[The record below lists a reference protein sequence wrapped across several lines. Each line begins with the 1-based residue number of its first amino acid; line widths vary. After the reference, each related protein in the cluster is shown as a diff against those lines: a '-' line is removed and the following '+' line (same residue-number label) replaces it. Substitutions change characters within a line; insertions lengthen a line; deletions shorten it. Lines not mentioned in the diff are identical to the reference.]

1 MENKV
6 NFAEE
11 PAGTARGS
19 GGDGFGADAPAVM
32 TYEEA
37 LDYLHGVQRFG
48 SKPGLQRVEALL
60 AVLGHPERSLRF
72 VHVAGTNGKGSTAAM
87 IESILRTAGY
97 RTGFFVSPFVENFR
111 ERVQVDGAWLSKS
124 EWAARLSGVR
134 AAAAAVTASG
144 GPQATEFE
152 LLTALALRCFAD
164 RGCDIVVL
172 EVGLGGR
179 FDATNAIPPPEVAVI
194 TPISRDHTEYL
205 GETLASIAFEKCGIV
220 KRGCHVVAG
229 LGQPLEAMAV
239 IRACCEQAEAPL
251 RVPDEALLR
260 VREADLAGTRFMYR
274 ERALF
279 VPLMGAHQVQNAL
292 AACEAA
298 RALAARG
305 WAVSDEAIDRG
316 LSAVRWGGRLEIVRK
331 TPLCV
336 IDGAHNAAK
345 TEALARALDTLF
357 HGRRRVIVMGMSADK
372 ETALCAGHIAARSD
386 VFIATQYKN
395 PRALPAETMARQA
408 APHCA
413 RVEIHPDPDIAC
425 ARALALCGPEDLLLV
440 CGSLYLIGDAK
451 RSLTA
456 AEHRTYEGA

>member
-1 MENKV
+1 
-6 NFAEE
+6 
-11 PAGTARGS
+11 
-19 GGDGFGADAPAVM
+19 M

-87 IESILRTAGY
+87 VESILRTAGY
-97 RTGFFVSPFVENFR
+97 RTGFFVSPFVEDFR
-111 ERVQVDGAWLSKS
+111 ERAQVGGAWLSKD

-134 AAAAAVTASG
+134 AAAAEVTAAG

-152 LLTALALRCFAD
+152 LLTALTLHCFAD
-164 RGCDIVVL
+164 HGCDIVVL

-179 FDATNAIPPPEVAVI
+179 FDATNAIPPPDVAVL
-194 TPISRDHTEYL
+194 TPISRDHMEYL

-220 KRGCHVVAG
+220 KRGCHVVTG
-229 LGQPLEAMAV
+229 VGQPPEAMAV
-239 IRACCEQAEAPL
+239 IRACCERTETPL
-251 RVPDEALLR
+251 WAPDEAQLR
-260 VREADLAGTRFMYR
+260 IQETGLAGTRFTYR
-274 ERALF
+274 GQALS
-279 VPLMGAHQVQNAL
+279 VPLMGVHQVQNAL
-292 AACEAA
+292 TACEAV
-298 RALAARG
+298 RALTARG
-305 WAVSDEAIDRG
+305 WAISAETVARG
-316 LSAVRWGGRLEIVRK
+316 LAAVRWGGRLEIVRE

-357 HGRRRVIVMGMSADK
+357 AGRRRVIVMGMSADK

-395 PRALPAETMARQA
+395 PRALPAEEMARQA

-413 RVEIHPDPDIAC
+413 HVEVYPDPGAAC
-425 ARALALCGPEDLLLV
+425 ARALALCGPQDLLLV
-440 CGSLYLIGDAK
+440 CGSLYLLGDAK
-451 RSLTA
+451 RSLT
-456 AEHRTYEGA
+456 ERIQVK

>member
-1 MENKV
+1 MK
-6 NFAEE
+6 
-11 PAGTARGS
+11 T
-19 GGDGFGADAPAVM
+19 M

-37 LDYLHGVQRFG
+37 LDYLHKVQRFG

-60 AVLGHPERSLRF
+60 AALGHPELSLRF

-87 IESILRTAGY
+87 TESVLRAAGY
-97 RTGFFVSPFVENFR
+97 RTGLFVSPFVEDFR
-111 ERVQVDGAWLSKS
+111 ERVQVDGVWLPKD

-164 RGCDIVVL
+164 RGCDVVVL

-179 FDATNAIPPPEVAVI
+179 FDATNVIPPPEVAVL
-194 TPISRDHTEYL
+194 TPISRDHMEYL

-220 KRGCHVVAG
+220 KRGCHVVTG
-229 LGQPLEAMAV
+229 VGQPPEAMAV
-239 IRACCEQAEAPL
+239 VRACCEWVGAPL
-251 RVPDEALLR
+251 WAPDETQLCTQ
-260 VREADLAGTRFMYR
+260 ETGLAGTRFIYR
-274 ERALF
+274 GQALS

-292 AACEAA
+292 TACETV
-298 RALAARG
+298 RALVARG
-305 WAVSDEAIDRG
+305 WAVPAAAAARG
-316 LSAVRWGGRLEIVRK
+316 LASVRWGGRLEIVRE

-357 HGRRRVIVMGMSADK
+357 AGRRRVVVMGMSADK
-372 ETALCAGHIAARSD
+372 ETALCAEHIAARSD
-386 VFIATQYKN
+386 VFIATQYEN
-395 PRALPAETMARQA
+395 PRALPAGEMARQA

-413 RVEIHPDPDIAC
+413 HVEVYPDPDAAC
-425 ARALALCGPEDLLLV
+425 ARALALCGQEDLLLV
-440 CGSLYLIGDAK
+440 CGSLYLIGGAK
-451 RSLTA
+451 RSLTTA
-456 AEHRTYEGA
+456 AR